1 MSAETEVL
9 EKPSR
14 KKTDIEFHKP
24 TLSREDLKTV
34 LEALVEDHLASGSVT
49 HKFEKAFSSTFRTKQ
64 VISANSL
71 TAAYH
76 LSLLALEIQPG
87 DKIAISTFAPLAALD
102 AIFLMQAQPLVVD
115 MGKHSFHICPE
126 RLASALED
134 ESVKAVVLD
143 HTFGSLADFSKYD
156 FKNRPVIEDFSE
168 TVGARTETFTPG
180 KQGKISICGLSIE
193 YLITTGNGALIC
205 TDDDSIAKKIRARK
219 DGKDPYPRKEGQPRL
234 DYDMIDYQAALGIEQ
249 LSNLGVILERKR
261 KIAQVYLQS
270 IQGSQVGSHFNDPNS
285 ETFNRFVI
293 IAPGNYEQ
301 VERYFRS
308 LQIGTRRTV
317 AEPIHHIL
325 ELSNS
330 DFPNGERLYQRGHC
344 IPIYPNLTK
353 DNVQRISQAIRRI
366 Y

>member
-9 EKPSR
+9 EKNTR
-14 KKTDIEFHKP
+14 KKTDIEYSKP

-34 LEALVEDHLASGSVT
+34 LEALVEDQLSSGSVT

-71 TAAYH
+71 TGAYH
-76 LSLLALEIQPG
+76 LALLALEIQPG
-87 DKIAISTFAPLAALD
+87 DKVALSTFSPLAALD
-102 AIFLMQAQPLVVD
+102 AVFLVQAQPVVVD
-115 MGKHSFHICPE
+115 LERHSFHICPQE
-126 RLASALED
+126 LSKALED
-134 ESVKAVVLD
+134 ESVKAVIVD
-143 HTFGSLADFSKYD
+143 HTFGSLVDFSKYD
-156 FKNRPVIEDFSE
+156 FKGKPVIEDFSE
-168 TVGARTETFTPG
+168 AVGARTETFTPG
-180 KQGKISICGLSIE
+180 KQGKISICGLSVE
-193 YLITTGNGALIC
+193 FLITTGNGALIC
-205 TDDDSIAKKIRARK
+205 TDEDSIAKKIKARK
-219 DGKDPYPRKEGQPRL
+219 EGKEPYARKEGQPRL

-293 IAPGNYEQ
+293 VAPGNYEQ

-317 AEPIHHIL
+317 MEPIHHIL
-325 ELSNS
+325 DLPNS

-353 DNVQRISQAIRRI
+353 DNIQRISQAIRRI